1 MAKRK
6 SSSFLPKFLQTN
18 KNAKFLHATLDQ
30 LLNSKSLERI
40 DGYVGRRR
48 GPSYAYTDPYVETV
62 GKNRQHYQL
71 EPSTVYKKNGE
82 IEFVVTYD
90 DLISSIASN
99 GGNNTR
105 HDRLFEQEYYNWSGF
120 TDYDK
125 LINFGEYYWL
135 PAGPGTVNVSAN
147 EIPVSIDFDV
157 SKATDNDY
165 YNLSPTYGD
174 ANNPIIYLTRGGE
187 YTFTVDQDSSFWI
200 QTEPGTSGNS
210 SISFNRS
217 TRDVFGVTNN
227 GTNNGTITFNVP
239 QAQAQDFYTKTLTNV
254 SNVDLASDVTY
265 NDLNGTDYQA
275 IQEAGG
281 IDGQY
286 YLENKTIIF
295 THSVDDDTAWP
306 AGMAEETKYSIYRV
320 LVTSANIIQ
329 LLAIQPLSVNDKVQ
343 IQEGE
348 LHSTKEYFRSTQYN
362 SLQVVP
368 TITAPISTFY
378 YQDGTDSTRYGI
390 IKILD
395 SDYKLIDLEE
405 QVLGQKT
412 YTSPNGVKFT
422 NGMHIR
428 FDTTV
433 TPTMYQNNTYIVDG
447 VGESI
452 VLVSKDEHE
461 AYELTNI
468 QTKDYITIRRGS
480 LDKNAWSRSNH
491 WYHRNVVE
499 IISDLNNVLPV
510 LDQTQRA
517 NRPIIEFNRNQLLY
531 NHGVYGK
538 PPVDVVD
545 TSTTDVLSNIQ
556 NVRGFIVDGVQ
567 LSEGMRVIFTADAN
581 IEVRNKIWTVEI
593 VDFDD
598 DSNTEVRLVGNED
611 VVVDGDSVV
620 IKSGTRSG
628 DSYYWKDENWILAQR
643 KTLINQSPM
652 FDVFD
657 SNGISYGDNSVY
669 VSSNFKGSKL
679 FSYAIGSGNVDN
691 ELGFA
696 LKYRNFN
703 NIGDIIFSND
713 YSTDI
718 FNFTTTSGSTSK
730 QVNTG
735 FIKISNM
742 DKSINYIDGWRKVN
756 TNSTQYQEIQYF
768 ANGTSKQFDIG
779 TLPKETNTSQPNLI
793 VYFGSVEQKSGYEY
807 KFDNNMHV
815 VEFETAP
822 IQGTQ
827 IIFEVLSDFLS
838 PYGTYQ
844 IPVNLSNNS
853 FNASFDSITLGQMRN
868 HIGEVLKTAEGFDGV
883 YPGRGNLRDV
893 IDSTQYPGNILHHS
907 AGLTLPCIFLQHNH
921 LNSIDS
927 IEFNLNEY
935 TKFKQKFMQA
945 AQNIDIDSTDIPE
958 AVDTILASINST
970 KSASF
975 PFYHSDMVA
984 HGTNKKIRQYT
995 VTDDRQTGYQFE
1007 SIYILN
1013 NNTSRSVLVYR
1024 NNTQL
1029 VHGTDYTFAN
1039 DRASVYFTAGLL
1051 QIGDVVKI
1059 VDYPATT
1066 GNFIP
1071 PTPSKLGLYPKYQP
1085 KKYTDNTYIN
1095 PVEMIQ
1101 GHDGSITRCYGGF
1114 LDDILLELEKRIY
1127 NNIKAIYKPDVFD
1140 INSIL
1145 PGRWRDTGYSN
1156 SEKNNV
1162 ISKFFLKWAIKNR
1175 IDWTTHTDYDFSNK
1189 FTWNYNE
1196 LNDKLDD
1203 TLLPGGWRGIYN
1215 YYYDTDRPHLA
1226 PWEMLGFS
1234 EEPSWWQ
1241 DRYGPAPYTN
1251 GNLVLWEDLRDGKV
1265 YNSAG
1270 EFTVNQNYKRPDL
1283 LEMIPV
1289 NAHGAL
1295 KAPWDTL
1302 ATGSIVVEQD
1312 NNWTLNDFGPAQSAW
1327 MKSSDWPFIAQIMC
1341 ALMKPAKYFSLC
1353 YDTDSNIRSS
1363 LTGNI
1368 VNILTNKQT
1377 QRSDII
1383 IPFVDQ
1389 NLVNGY
1395 STYIANYM
1403 QFLGMDVAELK
1414 DVIQKVDINLA
1425 TKLSAYTDKK
1435 FLKVLAEQVSPNAVS
1450 ENVTIPDEDY
1460 NLFVTKTGPIINAP
1474 YSGVIVQRT
1483 NGGYSVYGYD
1493 VTNPFFRVIPSIQ
1506 SNRVNVHEV
1515 QGDRY
1520 FEYLDAGTDVLTIPY
1535 GTELKT
1541 PQHVFDFLIGYGRYL
1556 KLLGYDFDSSTS
1568 ELGSDLVTANW
1579 AMSGKEFAYWNR
1591 QNWGIGAVVSL
1602 SPSAD
1607 YLKFQR
1613 FDGMIDSLVN
1623 EYSGKSVLNQNFDT
1637 LTTDNYRTL
1646 RQDGEFSIQPTPDS
1660 GGIYFA
1666 DLKVVQYEHVLVL
1679 NNETIFNDIVYQPEL
1694 GNRQNRL
1701 RLVGWRTQGWDG
1713 SLTAQGFI
1721 LNRGIVDSW
1730 VQNTDYSKGAI
1741 IKYNNKLYTASKKH
1755 TSGLTFEY
1763 SQWVPTEGFKLGLLP
1778 NWDTLGGNFESYYNI
1793 DDVSLDDDAN
1803 KLGNSVI
1810 GYQSRNYLANL
1821 GLDDTSQVK
1830 FYQGLIKE
1838 KGTPNSINKLLRA
1851 RLDNTTSDIDLYE
1864 EWAVRVGEYGG
1875 LDINRRVEVEIL
1887 ENDINGNPFVI
1898 HGTPSI
1904 EDNLEG
1910 VKNVVPSQFYKAHPE
1925 TKHNWIPKYDTPGL
1939 QGDVLPYAGYAKLT
1953 DADATLF
1960 DITLYQNLDSQ
1971 LANMK
1976 IGYILYTANDLQKD
1990 WNIYYLD
1997 IAPEVVTS
2005 AQASDNDTILW
2016 TTKENHN
2023 LQDGDLIVIKDFG
2036 EASGVHQVLRSTG
2049 LKGFET
2055 LEKVEG
2061 LDISGEA
2068 SVLKFNSVRFADEVE
2083 LSGYS
2088 PRRGWQLEDRVFL
2101 DNYENKWTVLEKKQ
2115 EHVTSRSIIPSVYS
2129 YQDGNFGGAFSI
2141 NTEKSLGA
2149 FAMPSVSAGTIA
2161 IYTPNIQGDLSESL
2175 QLVPDLATVQEFGTD
2190 VDVHDT
2196 LIAVGAP
2203 GTNSAEGAVFIYS
2216 LSKDDFN
2223 FNVRL
2228 AWSIPGTSG
2237 LGTKVKFSKDGNRL
2251 FVTAPGEHAVY
2262 YFKRYSD
2269 NNTPVSIVD
2278 RISADG
2284 VKTVFPC
2291 KVELTG
2297 KSVAVEG
2304 VVQIEGL
2311 HYNTSNGNIV
2321 FTSPPTISSAIT
2333 VLDGPGFRYVGR
2345 IGGPS
2350 LAGFGSSID
2359 VNLNG
2364 TTIVVGAP
2372 NETITHADEG
2382 AAYIYTED
2390 SIDTPTAD
2398 DDSVITADVTDTTTD
2413 SFDPG
2418 WTQTQKLTSVISNE
2432 GSVYGTD
2439 VAILDD
2445 SSKVFVS
2452 APGADRLQNAS
2463 GLVSVHKFNTDTSVW
2478 DFQQNI
2484 TRNASIDGQRFGSA
2498 IAVNSTGS
2506 TVAISAPDDTYDAKT
2521 IFDDD
2526 ETQVDSNAT
2535 QFYDKIDRGGNVYVY
2550 QGFGDSFV
2558 QTQKLTNT
2566 SITIDDKFGTELQIN
2581 DSTIYVGV
2589 PLDDGVSTQNSGSVF
2604 EYSVTGVP
2612 FEVVEQ
2618 EDTLVDYSRIN
2629 RVFLYDNIKNEL
2641 IDHYDWIDPIK
2652 GKIPGIAEEN
2662 IDYKTLWDPAVYANE
2677 NSDTW
2682 GPKQVGKIW
2691 WNLSTV
2697 KYVYAEQGDWAYRSS
2712 FWGSVFP
2719 GSSIDVYQW
2728 VESKVPPAE
2737 YEGTGVVY
2745 DSNLFNSV
2753 TVYKGSVLDT
2763 TYYYW
2768 VKNIREIGENHTLSA
2783 YNIANVIVDPK
2794 TYGIPY
2800 VAFTSDTD
2808 IVAYNLKNNIIDK
2821 QTVLVVDYDVEQN
2834 DQLLHTEWAIIREDY
2849 ANEVIPSNI
2858 RRKIVDS
2865 LVGADSVGNTVPDTN
2880 LRYAN
2885 SHGTMFRPRQ
2895 SMFVNRF
2902 NALEVFVSTANT
2914 VLQKYPIAVNRNIN
2928 SLFEEDP
2935 EPTIISGE
2943 WNQRVDNKKQL
2954 GFVRISERP
2963 TGWRVLVSADED
2975 IQNLWTIYESL
2986 PDNTWTLVK
2995 LQSYDVKTQWNYSD
3009 WYATGFDN
3017 TTYVNYSIPLTKDL
3031 VDIEIKTGETVKVEN
3046 GGNWELLYYNGVEY
3060 TTVGIKNGTI
3070 QLATSLYDYT
3080 ARRYGFDSE
3089 VFDFQLF
3096 DQEPQIETRKIINAI
3111 IENIFVDDLRIEWN
3125 KIFQALLYHILD
3137 EQPYVDWLFKTS
3149 FVSVNH
3155 KIRAL
3160 DALPYYRR
3168 DNQDYVEEFIK
3179 EAKPYHTKIREYV
3192 LNYDK
3197 TDPWDGDVTDFD
3209 VHSYY
3214 DSELQLYRKPNGDD
3228 ELDDQRLAIGVNS
3241 PYNDYKTFGVESI
3254 YLYNSGS
3261 GYIIPPTVTITG
3273 GNGAGATAIAVLDGG
3288 SVSRIDVTNPG
3299 SGYTETPSVKI
3310 SSGTGV
3316 TAIGYARLSNDQIR
3330 TFETKLKFDRVR
3342 FTTDVV
3348 DWKPNTVY
3356 TVDQLISYQGE
3367 AYRAIEDFTSGD
3379 TFTSDSLTIILDEY
3393 FDNAM
3398 DRAIAYYQ
3406 PSDIQPAKQ
3415 LENLFYG
3422 IEYPRNKVTGAGF
3435 EKEPGFGRAG
3445 YDGVPFD
3452 NFEIGPEGLPVISGV
3467 VDTNITASNIPITG
3481 AELEAGAYV
3490 DFDFVET
3497 GYSENQTVLVEG
3509 VTVAQV
3515 LQNRFGDALLGTRP
3529 EDIEVV
3535 GGKFVDQYSSHAPE
3549 EFIPGRVFDSL
3560 DIEVYQSPSS
3570 TFNNEGLSPK
3580 IEVVKH
3586 AADGS
3591 TTRFSFM
3598 SQDNTHA
3605 MNLMLYTQV
3614 TGKVQPDEYTVD
3626 WSTFEVVFNTAPIAG
3641 DIVDII
3647 SIGNT
3652 GENLVL
3658 DIVYTADGLDSTFIL
3673 PVSASLAKQSL
3684 VLVDGIKTSHVITD
3698 ENQRAVVNTTV
3709 PPVNGSHVHI
3719 FVFNLDPSVEVA
3731 YSHVAQESFTVDG
3744 STRVLQLEQTPFY
3757 DAPTDAKV
3765 FVELAE
3771 VRLRPNVYTYAVGDG
3786 STTTYTLTTDADTDH
3801 RTITDSD
3808 IVVYINGA
3816 SNTNWTL
3823 DADDGSSARTITFT
3837 TPPLSGATITIGDTT
3852 NAEFTIVNNIIT
3864 LDNSLTLVSGT
3875 KLNVTSF
3882 SNHNALKM
3890 SAETFVGLASD
3901 ELVIPL
3907 GYDRDLFD
3915 SQAFD
3920 TPTIAIINTPLFDLY
3935 RTPTNVNYLW
3945 VTLNGIKLSVNSDY
3959 GIENGKLLIKRNIQ
3973 SSDVLVVN
3981 QFTENTIKQRISWR
3995 MWKDILGNT
4004 HFYRMIDDA
4013 TTELVED
4020 LAKNDNQI
4028 VVKNGSKLA
4037 EPNLET
4043 NIPGVVFIG
4052 YERITY
4058 WEKDGNTLKNI
4069 RRGTMGTA
4077 SPFKHYK
4084 GSQIIDASKRQEV
4097 PNFTN
4102 SNVWYDMTQ
4111 DEYSLQYQTTQQAN
4125 FLNAFK
4131 GTSPLINIS
4140 YDQSGAYIQAGY
4152 VQENYVEINE

>member
-40 DGYVGRRR
+40 DGYIGRRR

-90 DLISSIASN
+90 DLINSIASN

-105 HDRLFEQEYYNWSGF
+105 HDRLFEQEYYNWSGY

-135 PAGPGTVNVSAN
+135 PEGPGTVNVSAS
-147 EIPVSIDFDV
+147 EIPVVIDFDV
-157 SKATDNDY
+157 TRSPDNDY
-165 YNLSPTYGD
+165 YNLSPTYGT
-174 ANNPIIYLTRGGE
+174 ATNPTIYLTRGGE
-187 YTFTVDQDSSFWI
+187 YSFTVNQDSGFWI

-217 TRDVFGVTNN
+217 TRDVYGVTNN
-227 GTNNGTITFNVP
+227 GATAGTISFNVP
-239 QAQAQDFYTKTLTNV
+239 KAQAQNFYTQTLTNV
-254 SNVDLASDVTY
+254 ANVDLACDISY
-265 NDLNGTDYQA
+265 NDLNGADYQT
-275 IQEAGG
+275 IQESGG
-281 IDGQY
+281 VDSQF

-295 THSVDDDTAWP
+295 THSVNDDSAWP
-306 AGMAEETKYSIYRV
+306 SLMSEDSKYSIYRILITPSNTV
-320 LVTSANIIQ
+320 Q
-329 LLAIQPLSVNDKVQ
+329 LIAIQAMSVNHKVQ
-343 IQEGE
+343 VQEGE
-348 LHSTKEYFRSTQYN
+348 LHSTKEYYRSTQAD
-362 SLQVVP
+362 SLEVIP
-368 TITAPISTFY
+368 NITAPMSTLY

-390 IKILD
+390 IKILNT
-395 SDYKLIDLEE
+395 DYKLIDLEDE
-405 QVLGQKT
+405 VIGKKA

-422 NGMHIR
+422 NGMHVQ

-433 TPTMYQNNTYIVDG
+433 TPATYQNRTYIVDG
-447 VGESI
+447 VGEGI
-452 VLVSKDEHE
+452 VLVPKDEHE

-468 QTKDYITIRRGS
+468 NTKDYITIRRGS
-480 LDKNAWSRSNH
+480 QDKNAWSRSNH
-491 WYHRNVVE
+491 WYHRDVVE
-499 IISDLNNVLPV
+499 TISDLNNVLPV

-517 NRPIIEFNRNQLLY
+517 NRPIIEFNRNQVLY

-538 PPVDVVD
+538 PPIDVVD
-545 TSTTDVLSNIQ
+545 TSTTDVLSQIQ
-556 NVRGFIVDGVQ
+556 NIRGFIIDGIP
-567 LSEGMRVIFTADAN
+567 LTNGMRVIFTADDN
-581 IEVRNKIWTVEI
+581 VEVRNKIWTVEV
-593 VDFDD
+593 VDFENDGE
-598 DSNTEVRLVGNED
+598 TEIKLIDAETAAQW
-611 VVVDGDSVV
+611 DSVV
-620 IKSGTRSG
+620 VKSGTRTG
-628 DSYYWKDENWILAQR
+628 DSYYWKDDNWILAQR
-643 KTLINQSPM
+643 KSLINQSPL

-657 SNGISYGDNSVY
+657 ANGVSYSDNSVY
-669 VSSNFKGSKL
+669 VSSNFRGSKL
-679 FSYAIGSGNVDN
+679 FSYAVGSGNVDK

-696 LKYRNFN
+696 LKYRNFS
-703 NIGDIIFSND
+703 NIGDIIFANY
-713 YSTDI
+713 YSTDT
-718 FNFTTTSGSTSK
+718 FTFTTNVGSTSRL
-730 QVNTG
+730 VNTG
-735 FIKISNM
+735 FIKIANA
-742 DKSINYIDGWRKVN
+742 DKSDSYIDGWTKVN
-756 TNSTQYQEIQYF
+756 TISTQYQEIQYF

-779 TLPKETNTSQPNLI
+779 TLPKETNGSQPNLI
-793 VYFGSVEQKSGYEY
+793 VYFGSVEQKDGFEY
-807 KFDNNMHV
+807 KFDKNMHV

-822 IQGTQ
+822 FEGTQ
-827 IIFEVLSDFLS
+827 IIFEVLSDYVS

-844 IPVNLSNNS
+844 VPVNLSNNS
-853 FNASFDSITLGQMRN
+853 FNATFDSITLGQMRN
-868 HIGEVLKTAEGFDGV
+868 HIGEILKTAEGFEGV

-893 IDSTQYPGNILHHS
+893 VDSAQYPGNILHHS
-907 AGLTLPCIFLQHNH
+907 AGMTLPSIFLQHNH
-921 LNSIDS
+921 LNSIDA

-945 AQNIDIDSTDIPE
+945 AQNIDSDFSDIPS

-975 PFYHSDMVA
+975 PFYHSDMIA

-995 VTDDRQTGYQFE
+995 VTDDRQIGYQFE

-1013 NNTSRSVLVYR
+1013 SNTARSVLVYV
-1024 NNTQL
+1024 NDVQKL
-1029 VHGTDYTFAN
+1029 HGVDYTFAN

-1051 QIGDVVKI
+1051 QIGDVIKI
-1059 VDYPATT
+1059 VDYAATT

-1071 PTPSKLGLYPKYQP
+1071 PTPTKLGLYPKYQP
-1085 KKYTDNTYIN
+1085 KKYTDKTYVN

-1101 GHDGSITRCYGGF
+1101 GHDGSITRSYGGS

-1127 NNIKAIYKPDVFD
+1127 NNIKAVYKPEVFD

-1145 PGRWRDTGYSN
+1145 PGRWRSTGYSN
-1156 SEKNNV
+1156 LEKNNV
-1162 ISKFFLKWAIKNR
+1162 IAKFFLKWAIKNR
-1175 IDWTTHTDYDFSNK
+1175 IDWTTHTEYDFNNK

-1226 PWEMLGFS
+1226 PWEMLGLS

-1241 DRYGPAPYTN
+1241 GRYGPAPYTS

-1265 YNSAG
+1265 YNDAG
-1270 EFTVNQNYKRPDL
+1270 EFTVNNDYKRPDL

-1289 NAHGAL
+1289 NAHGEL
-1295 KAPWDTL
+1295 QPPWGTM
-1302 ATGSIVVEQD
+1302 ASGSIIVEQD

-1377 QRSDII
+1377 QRKDII

-1389 NLVNGY
+1389 NIVNGY
-1395 STYIANYM
+1395 STYVANYM

-1460 NLFVTKTGPIINAP
+1460 DLFVTKTGPIINAP
-1474 YSGVIVQRT
+1474 YSGVIVQKT
-1483 NGGYSVYGYD
+1483 NEGYSIYGYD
-1493 VTNPFFRVIPSIQ
+1493 TTNPFFRVIPSVQ
-1506 SNRVNVHEV
+1506 SNRVNVHDV

-1520 FEYLDAGTDVLTIPY
+1520 FEYLDAGTDILTIPY

-1556 KLLGYDFDSSTS
+1556 TLLGYDFDSNTS
-1568 ELGSDLVTANW
+1568 DLGSDLVTANW
-1579 AMSGKEFAYWNR
+1579 TMSGKEFAHWNR
-1591 QNWGIGAVVSL
+1591 QNWGIGSVVSL

-1623 EYSGKSVLNQNFDT
+1623 QYAGKSVLNQNFDT
-1637 LTTDNYRTL
+1637 LTADNYRTL

-1721 LNRGIVDSW
+1721 LNRGVVDSW

-1741 IKYNNKLYTASKKH
+1741 IKYNDKLYTSAKQH
-1755 TSGLTFEY
+1755 TSGLTFDY
-1763 SQWVPTEGFKLGLLP
+1763 TQWLPTDSFKLGLLP
-1778 NWDTLGGNFESYYNI
+1778 NWDTLGGNFETFYNI
-1793 DDVSLDDDAN
+1793 DEASLEGDAD
-1803 KLGNSVI
+1803 KLANNII
-1810 GYQSRNYLANL
+1810 GYQSRSYLTNL

-1830 FYQGLIKE
+1830 FYQGMIKE

-1864 EWAVRVGEYGG
+1864 EWAIRVGEYGG
-1875 LDINRRVEVEIL
+1875 LDINRRIELEVKES
-1887 ENDINGNPFVI
+1887 DINGNPFVI
-1898 HGTPSI
+1898 HSIPST
-1904 EDNLEG
+1904 EDKLEG
-1910 VKNVVPSQFYKAHPE
+1910 VKNIVPSQYYKAHPE
-1925 TKHNWIPKYDTPGL
+1925 TKYNWIPKYDEIGL
-1939 QGDVLPYAGYAKLT
+1939 QGDPLPYAGYAKLT

-1960 DITLYQNLDSQ
+1960 DITSYQNLDSQ
-1971 LANMK
+1971 LSSMK
-1976 IGYILYTANDLQKD
+1976 IGYMLYIANDLQKD

-1997 IAPEVVTS
+1997 IANEVITS

-2023 LQDGDLIVIKDFG
+2023 LQDGDLIVVKDYG
-2036 EASGVHQVLRSTG
+2036 QASGVHQVLRSTG

-2055 LEKVEG
+2055 LEKSEG
-2061 LDISGEA
+2061 LDVVGEA
-2068 SVLKFNSVRFADEVE
+2068 PVLKFNSVRFADEVA

-2088 PRRGWQLEDRVFL
+2088 PQRGWKLEDRVFL
-2101 DNYENKWTVLEKKQ
+2101 DNYENRWTVLEKKQ
-2115 EHVTSRSIIPSVYS
+2115 EHITSKTIVPNLYS
-2129 YQDGNFGGAFSI
+2129 YQDGNFGGVFSI
-2141 NTEKSLGA
+2141 NEDKSLAA
-2149 FAMPSVSAGTIA
+2149 FGMPTISAGTIA

-2175 QLVPDLATVQEFGTD
+2175 QLVPDLATVQEFGTSI
-2190 VDVHDT
+2190 DVHDT
-2196 LIAVGAP
+2196 MIAVGAP
-2203 GTNSAEGAVFIYS
+2203 GTNSGDGAVFIYS
-2216 LSKDDFN
+2216 LSNEDFN

-2228 AWSIPGTSG
+2228 AWTIPGTSG

-2251 FVTAPGEHAVY
+2251 FVTATGENAVY
-2262 YFKRYSD
+2262 YFKKYSD
-2269 NNTPVSIVD
+2269 NNTPVTIVD
-2278 RISADG
+2278 RLSGDG
-2284 VKTVFPC
+2284 VKTTFPSSAD
-2291 KVELTG
+2291 LTG
-2297 KSVAVEG
+2297 KSVAIEG
-2304 VVQIEGL
+2304 IVQIEGL
-2311 HYNTSNGNIV
+2311 HYNTDSGNVV
-2321 FTSPPTISSAIT
+2321 FTTPPLNSAAIT
-2333 VLDGPGFRYVGR
+2333 ILDGVGFRYVGR
-2345 IGGPS
+2345 IAGPS
-2350 LAGFGSSID
+2350 LSGFGSSLD
-2359 VNLNG
+2359 VSLDG
-2364 TTIVVGAP
+2364 KTIVVGAP
-2372 NETITHADEG
+2372 DETITYNNAG
-2382 AAYIYTED
+2382 AAYVYTED
-2390 SIDTPTAD
+2390 SIDSLTAD
-2398 DDSVITADVTDTTTD
+2398 DDWVVTADMTDATTD
-2413 SFDPG
+2413 SYDPP
-2418 WTQTQKLTSVISNE
+2418 WTQVQKLTSLINNE
-2432 GSVYGTD
+2432 QAKYGTD
-2439 VAILDD
+2439 VAILHD
-2445 SSKVFVS
+2445 SSRIFVS

-2498 IAVNSTGS
+2498 IAVNATGN
-2506 TVAISAPDDTYDAKT
+2506 TIAISAPDDTYDAKT
-2521 IFDDD
+2521 IFDED
-2526 ETQVDSNAT
+2526 ETQLDSNAT
-2535 QFYDKIDRGGNVYVY
+2535 QFFDKIERGGNVYVY

-2566 SITIDDKFGTELQIN
+2566 SITLDDKFGTELQIN

-2589 PLDDGVSTQNSGSVF
+2589 PLDDSTAKLNSGAVY

-2612 FEVVEQ
+2612 FEIVEQ
-2618 EDTLVDYSRIN
+2618 EDTLVNHNRIN
-2629 RVFLYDNIKNEL
+2629 RVFSYNNIKNEL
-2641 IDHYDWIDPIK
+2641 VNHYDWIDPIK

-2677 NSDTW
+2677 NSSTW
-2682 GPKQVGKIW
+2682 GRDQVGKIW
-2691 WNLSTV
+2691 WDLTTV

-2728 VESKVPPAE
+2728 IESKLPPSD

-2745 DSNLFNSV
+2745 NPSLYTSV
-2753 TVYKGSVLDT
+2753 SVYKGSVLET

-2768 VKNIREIGENHTLSA
+2768 VKNIREIGKDHTLSS
-2783 YNIANVIVDPK
+2783 YNIANVLADPK

-2808 IVAYNLKNNIIDK
+2808 IVAYNMKNDIIDD
-2821 QTVLVVDYDVEQN
+2821 QIILVVDYDVKEN
-2834 DQLLHTEWAIIREDY
+2834 NQLLHTEWAIIRENY
-2849 ANEVIPSNI
+2849 ADEVIPENI
-2858 RRKIVDS
+2858 VRKTIDS
-2865 LVGADSVGNTVPDTN
+2865 LVGADSVGNTVPDPN
-2880 LRYAN
+2880 LRYTN

-2902 NALEVFVSTANT
+2902 NALEVFVTTANN
-2914 VLQKYPIAVNRNIN
+2914 VLQKTPVAINRNIN
-2928 SLFEEDP
+2928 ALFEEDP
-2935 EPTIISGE
+2935 EPTLISGE
-2943 WNQRVDNKKQL
+2943 WNQRVDNKTQL

-2963 TGWRVLVSADED
+2963 TGWRVLVSVDED
-2975 IQNLWTIYESL
+2975 IQNLWAIYEKL
-2986 PDNTWTLVK
+2986 ADNTWTLIK
-2995 LQSYDVKTQWNYSD
+2995 LQSYDVKTQWNYAD
-3009 WYATGFDN
+3009 WYATNFDS
-3017 TTYVNYSIPLTKDL
+3017 TTYINYSVPLTKDI
-3031 VDIEIKTGETVKVEN
+3031 VDIEIQTGETVKVEN

-3070 QLATSLYDYT
+3070 QLATSLYDYST
-3080 ARRYGFDSE
+3080 RRYGFDSE

-3111 IENIFVDDLRIEWN
+3111 IDYIFIDNLKIEWN
-3125 KIFQALLYHILD
+3125 NIFQALLYHILD

-3155 KIRAL
+3155 NIRAL

-3214 DSELQLYRKPNGDD
+3214 DSDLGYYRKPNGDYLTDD
-3228 ELDDQRLAIGVNS
+3228 ERLATGVNS

-3254 YLYNSGS
+3254 YLENPGS
-3261 GYIIPPTVTITG
+3261 DYIIPPSVTISG

-3288 SVSRIDVTNPG
+3288 VVSRIDVTDSG
-3299 SGYTETPSVKI
+3299 SGYTETPTVTI

-3330 TFETKLKFDRVR
+3330 TFDTTIKFDRIR
-3342 FTTDVV
+3342 FSTDVV

-3356 TVDQLISYQGE
+3356 TIGQLISYQSE
-3367 AYRAIEDFTSGD
+3367 AYRATENFTSGE
-3379 TFTSDSLTIILDEY
+3379 TFTSDSLTIVLDEY

-3406 PSDIQPAKQ
+3406 PTDIQPAKQ

-3422 IEYPRNKVTGAGF
+3422 IEYPRNKVIGAGF

-3445 YDGVPFD
+3445 YDGVPYD

-3481 AELEAGAYV
+3481 AELEAGAYME
-3490 DFDFVET
+3490 FDFVES
-3497 GYSENQTVLVEG
+3497 GYAENQTVLVEG
-3509 VTVAQV
+3509 VTVAQI

-3586 AADGS
+3586 EGDGS

-3598 SQDNTHA
+3598 SQDGSHA
-3605 MNLMLYTQV
+3605 MNLMLYTQG

-3626 WSTFEVVFNTAPIAG
+3626 WSTFEVVFNTAPVNGDVI
-3641 DIVDII
+3641 DIV

-3658 DIVYTADGLDSTFIL
+3658 DIMYTADGNDNTFIL

-3684 VLVDGIKTSHVITD
+3684 MLVNGTKTSHVITN
-3698 ENQRAVVNTTV
+3698 ENQRAVVNTAT
-3709 PPVNGSHVHI
+3709 PPAAGSHIHI
-3719 FVFNLDPSVEVA
+3719 FVFNLDPSTEVA
-3731 YSHVAQESFTVDG
+3731 YSHVAQESFTIDG
-3744 STRVLQLEQTPFY
+3744 STRVFLLDQTPFY
-3757 DAPTDAKV
+3757 DAPADAKV

-3771 VRLRPNVYTYAVGDG
+3771 VRLRPNVYTYATGDA
-3786 STTTYTLTTDADTDH
+3786 STSTYALTTEADIDH
-3801 RTITDSD
+3801 RAITASD

-3837 TPPLSGATITIGDTT
+3837 TPPVSGASIAIGDTT
-3852 NAEFTIVNNIIT
+3852 NAEFTVVNNVVT
-3864 LDNSLTLVSGT
+3864 LDSSLTLVPST

-3882 SNHNALKM
+3882 SNHNTLRMTAQ
-3890 SAETFVGLASD
+3890 TFVGLTAN
-3901 ELVIPL
+3901 EIVIPL

-3920 TPTIAIINTPLFDLY
+3920 SPTIAVINTPLFDLY

-3945 VTLNGIKLSVNSDY
+3945 ITLNGIKLSVSTDY
-3959 GIENGKLLIKRNIQ
+3959 GIENDKLLIKRSIQ
-3973 SSDVLVVN
+3973 STDVLVVN

-4004 HFYRMIDDA
+4004 HYYRMIDDA
-4013 TTELVED
+4013 TTELSKD
-4020 LAKNDNQI
+4020 LDRTDKEI
-4028 VVKNGSKLA
+4028 VVKNGDKLA
-4037 EPNLET
+4037 EPNLAI
-4043 NIPGVVFIG
+4043 NLPGVVFIG

-4084 GSQIIDASKRQEV
+4084 GAQVIDASKRQEV
-4097 PNFTN
+4097 PNPDAG
-4102 SNVWYDMTQ
+4102 VWYDMAQ
-4111 DEYSLQYQTTQQAN
+4111 DEYSLQYQTTQQAT

-4131 GTSPLINIS
+4131 GTTPIINIS
-4140 YDQSGAYIQAGY
+4140 YDQSGAFIEPGY